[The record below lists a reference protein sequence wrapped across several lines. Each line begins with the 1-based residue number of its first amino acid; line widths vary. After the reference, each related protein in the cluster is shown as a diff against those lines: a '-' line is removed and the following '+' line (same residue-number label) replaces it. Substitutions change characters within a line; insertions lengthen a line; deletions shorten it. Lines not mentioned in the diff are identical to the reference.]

1 MPEALN
7 QCATSFGGV
16 YDFYI
21 ERPRLSRLI
30 GRVIWG
36 VDLRPMYADIAEIG
50 DLEEDSVVADVPCG
64 GGLALRGL
72 SPASKTRFIGV
83 DIDAKML
90 ARMREKAEAR
100 GLAAVETV
108 EADMRAL
115 PFEDASIDRLYS
127 FSGLHMI
134 NDPERAAAEFAR
146 VLKPGARLVGS
157 SFVADGSRRKRFL
170 TEREVR
176 RVGIAAP
183 PRNAASVRSMLE
195 RAGFSSVEV
204 TGRGFVNFSAVRG

>member
-1 MPEALN
+1 MSEARN

-30 GRVIWG
+30 GRVMWG
-36 VDLRPMYADIAEIG
+36 IDLRPMYEQIETIG
-50 DLEEDSVVADVPCG
+50 GVDEGAVIADVPCG

-72 SPASKTRFIGV
+72 RPDQPVRFIGV
-83 DIDAKML
+83 DIDPKML
-90 ARMREKAEAR
+90 ARMHDKAEAR
-100 GLAAVETV
+100 GLRAVESI
-108 EADMRAL
+108 EADMREL

-134 NDPERAAAEFAR
+134 NDPELAVAEFAR
-146 VLKPGARLVGS
+146 VLKPGASLVGS

-170 TEREVR
+170 TEREIK
-176 RVGIAAP
+176 RVGIARP
-183 PRNAASVRSMLE
+183 PRDAAAVSRMLE
-195 RAGFSSVEV
+195 SAGFESIEIAGS
-204 TGRGFVNFSAVRG
+204 GFVNFSAVRG